1 MTAVRVIKLGGSLLG
16 WPESTGCFRS
26 WLAAEPPA
34 ANVVIVGGGPIVES
48 LRELDRDC
56 PLADEA
62 AHWLAIRA
70 MGITA
75 AILAQQFDNARLV
88 TSLEALQLAEPEC
101 LQILDVERFL
111 RDDHGTPGALPCGWH
126 VTSDSIAARVA
137 TVLRASEL
145 VLLKSTSPSGATR
158 EAWSR
163 SAFVDPHFPRASQTL
178 HVRAITLRALTSSAV
193 PSAFSL
199 QPSA

>member
-16 WPESTGCFRS
+16 WPELTERFRS
-26 WLAAEPPA
+26 WLAAQPPA
-34 ANVVIVGGGPIVES
+34 ANVVIVGGGPVVES
-48 LRELDRDC
+48 IRQLDRDC

-75 AILAQQFDNARLV
+75 ALVAQQFDSARLV
-88 TSLEALQLAEPEC
+88 TSLESLQLAESPN
-101 LQILDVERFL
+101 LQVLDVERFL
-111 RDDHGTPGALPCGWH
+111 REDHGTPSALPCGWH

-145 VLLKSTSPSGATR
+145 VLLKSTLPSGATR

-163 SAFVDPHFPRASQTL
+163 NAFVDPYFPRASQTL
-178 HVRAITLRALTSSAV
+178 HVRAINLRALSSSVLPPA
-193 PSAFSL
+193 SRL
-199 QPSA
+199 QPLA